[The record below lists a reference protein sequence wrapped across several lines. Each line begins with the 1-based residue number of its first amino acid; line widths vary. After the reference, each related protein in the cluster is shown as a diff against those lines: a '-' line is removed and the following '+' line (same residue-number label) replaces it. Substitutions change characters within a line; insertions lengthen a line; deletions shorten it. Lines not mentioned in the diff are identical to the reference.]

1 MKKLLVMMM
10 AVLLTGCSKTV
21 IEEDEMVVNTQE
33 KMTVRFDFN
42 LNETRGLSANGVD
55 MTDLLMYDFLGGEME
70 QGEHLTPSSAMWDSP
85 AMNLDYGNHSL
96 YFVASAG
103 DGIDEDDAEH
113 KVTWTKVRDTFW
125 ATKQLNVTSAASG
138 DVAVTLNRVVTKLKL
153 TITDEVPAGLASVR
167 VTCGDWY
174 YGLDYVSGSATDCV
188 ENDVHTVSV
197 PNSYIGTSG
206 QLSIGFFGISDEDEW
221 TTDVT
226 IEALNGSSQVIGSVT
241 IPDVP
246 FKRNRVTEY
255 SGQLFA
261 QGSTFTLTLNDEW
274 EEPEIGTW

>member
-21 IEEDEMVVNTQE
+21 IDEEEVVGNEQG
-33 KMTVRFDFN
+33 KMTVRFDFAM
-42 LNETRGLSANGVD
+42 NETRGLSANGVD

-70 QGEHLTPSSAMWDSP
+70 QGEHLTQASAMWDSP

-125 ATKQLNVTSAASG
+125 AKKQLNVTSAASG
-138 DVAVTLNRVVTKLKL
+138 DVAVTLDRVVTKLKL

-174 YGLDYVSGSATDCV
+174 YGLDYVTGAATEGI
-188 ENDVHTVSV
+188 ENDAHTVSV

-206 QLSIGFFGISDEDEW
+206 QLTIGIFSISDEDEW

>member
-10 AVLLTGCSKTV
+10 AVVLTGCSKTV
-21 IEEDEMVVNTQE
+21 IEEDEMFENTHG
-33 KMTVRFDFN
+33 KMTIRFDFN
-42 LNETRGLSANGVD
+42 LNDTRGLSANGVD

-70 QGEHLTPSSAMWDSP
+70 QGEHLTQASAMWDSP

-125 ATKQLNVTSAASG
+125 SKKQLNVTSAASG
-138 DVAVTLNRVVTKLKL
+138 DVAVTLNRVATKLKL

-174 YGLDYVSGSATDCV
+174 YGLDYVTGAATDCV

-206 QLSIGFFGISDEDEW
+206 QLSIGFYGISDEDERM
-221 TTDVT
+221 TDVT

-274 EEPEIGTW
+274 EDPEIGTW

>member
-1 MKKLLVMMM
+1 MM

-21 IEEDEMVVNTQE
+21 IDEEEVVGNEQG
-33 KMTVRFDFN
+33 KMTVRFDFAM
-42 LNETRGLSANGVD
+42 NETRGLSANGVD

-70 QGEHLTPSSAMWDSP
+70 QGEHLTQASAMWDSP

-125 ATKQLNVTSAASG
+125 AKKQLNVTSAASG
-138 DVAVTLNRVVTKLKL
+138 DVAVTLDRVVTKLKL
-153 TITDEVPAGLASVR
+153 TITDEVPAGLSSVR

-174 YGLDYVSGSATDCV
+174 YGLDYITGAATDGV

-206 QLSIGFFGISDEDEW
+206 QLSIGFYGISDEDEW

-226 IEALNGSSQVIGSVT
+226 IEALNGSNQVIGSVT

>member
-21 IEEDEMVVNTQE
+21 IEEEEVVGNTQG
-33 KMTVRFDFN
+33 KMIVRFDFN
-42 LNETRGLSANGVD
+42 LDETRGLSSNGVD

-70 QGEHLTPSSAMWDSP
+70 QGEHLTQASAMWDSP

-138 DVAVTLNRVVTKLKL
+138 DVAVTLDRVVTKLKL

-174 YGLDYVSGSATDCV
+174 YGLDYVTGAATDGV

-206 QLSIGFFGISDEDEW
+206 QLTIGFFGISDDDEW

-261 QGSTFTLTLNDEW
+261 QGIAFTLTLNDEW